1 MLDRIANGNTERKQ
15 NNLRDGEE
23 CSTEDDITDWPS
35 VLECSEDKN
44 KLRNNINDGAK
55 KRPNEIDYVE
65 TDGLSEIEPSKLL
78 ECGDGDEE
86 GDTEDDETCY
96 P

>member
-23 CSTEDDITDWPS
+23 CSAEDDITDWPS
-35 VLECSEDKN
+35 VLECSEDKD

-65 TDGLSEIEPSKLL
+65 TDGLSEIESSKLL